1 MKLRKEIQYY
11 DTGEIFSIKLKDENN
26 ITQGEFISY
35 YKDGSTYVKGFLKD
49 GWLIGKY
56 YDGGEYVF
64 YSIISP
70 GNEISEQKHKKELA
84 MIRFGLT
91 KEPKAFS
98 YLLKDYDENGKI
110 K

>member
-1 MKLRKEIQYY
+1 MSDFGL
-11 DTGEIFSIKLKDENN
+11 DL
-26 ITQGEFISY
+26 
-35 YKDGSTYVKGFLKD
+35 
-49 GWLIGKY
+49 
-56 YDGGEYVF
+56 GGANT
-64 YSIISP
+64 
-70 GNEISEQKHKKELA
+70 NEISEQKHKKELA